1 MTAHPQRDR
10 KWGIISS
17 TKFWPG
23 PCNNVQLLNGLMRNQ
38 AAHRYRVGSMMAGLA
53 QKQNSPAQA
62 TTAHAKGIDSPT
74 AARDARHPNL
84 HPSLRGASR
93 NAPAP
98 PPLAHSGGS
107 HDGPLSRE
115 APRLTYDVPISAVGR
130 SSQPVLQAKLAIS
143 APSDDT
149 EKEADRLADQVI
161 RMPDSQGSGAHAR
174 REARPEFLARQARTE
189 GVPVQ
194 MKAAAQ
200 RSAREAAVPPAV
212 SEVLRSS
219 GQPLDRSTRAF
230 MEPRFGHD
238 FSSVRVHKDSRA
250 SRSAQAI
257 NAQAY
262 TVGND
267 VVFNHGHYAP
277 ETNTGRHLLA
287 HELSHVLQQ
296 KSSPIIQR
304 KSVAGDALEG
314 MLALL
319 ILYASDDVESEIL
332 KGILA
337 SQRPLNLQGTDK
349 QQEAQLRAHVDA
361 RKGIVDF
368 AEKNTF
374 AYAAKDY
381 KYNSDFW
388 DDSTDGPEK
397 PTKPGVS
404 LRDADADLHVHPE
417 EYALGCKQA
426 AVITVRAGSN
436 YSQIVKD
443 ENVSDHDWIP
453 GDWGYIENPKV
464 KSGHPGQEGQ
474 NLIYLGRGQFWGAID
489 GKTTRTMKEWLA
501 QVYSWDGVANLL
513 SWRKRPILGVSK
525 TKP

>member
-1 MTAHPQRDR
+1 
-10 KWGIISS
+10 
-17 TKFWPG
+17 
-23 PCNNVQLLNGLMRNQ
+23 
-38 AAHRYRVGSMMAGLA
+38 MAGYA
-53 QKQNSPAQA
+53 QKQNPPAQG
-62 TTAHAKGIDSPT
+62 TTAHAQGNDSPT
-74 AARDARHPNL
+74 AAHDARHPVL
-84 HPSLRGASR
+84 YPPLTVKSR

-115 APRLTYDVPISAVGR
+115 APRLTYDFPISAVGR
-130 SSQPVLQAKLAIS
+130 SAQPVLQAKLAIS
-143 APSDDT
+143 APGDEA
-149 EKEADRLADQVI
+149 EKEADGMADRVM
-161 RMPDSQGSGAHAR
+161 RMTQPPSNEVAAPGNKLR
-174 REARPEFLARQARTE
+174 REDSSHFDAKSAGRTE
-189 GVPVQ
+189 F
-194 MKAAAQ
+194 AARKESRNSEAGA
-200 RSAREAAVPPAV
+200 RGSAPPIVRDA
-212 SEVLRSS
+212 LRSS
-219 GQPLDRSTRAF
+219 GHPLDPSTRAF

-238 FSSVRVHKDSRA
+238 FGGVRVHTDALA
-250 SRSAQAI
+250 SQSAQAI
-257 NAQAY
+257 RAQAY

-388 DDSTDGPEK
+388 DDSTEGPEK
-397 PTKPGVS
+397 PPQPGVS
-404 LRDADADLHVHPE
+404 LKDADADLHVHPE

-464 KSGHPGQEGQ
+464 KPGHPGQEGQ